1 MKKHILISAILA
13 LFTASASAGELVL
26 TTEMNGGTLP
36 SNKTNLG
43 STNPFIIEDFDY
55 DTGDATNPLLDIH
68 ILGTVT
74 DLGGTTTQSFDYFTS
89 KSESGLQGLG
99 INSTSGNEW
108 LNTDVG
114 GNTLSERL
122 TLTFFEANTST
133 QMTIDLGAGGAIAAV
148 NNNGGLGAKL
158 FADASVVSSLVDN
171 TSYFANTSGITTF
184 EAFADGIAG
193 NNNTRFALYSLDIVD
208 VAVIPE
214 PSTFALFAGALG
226 LGLVMRRRRR

>member
-36 SNKTNLG
+36 SNKKNLG

-74 DLGGTTTQSFDYFTS
+74 DLNGTTESFNNFVAISSNGSDP
-89 KSESGLQGLG
+89 LRGLG
-99 INSTSGNEW
+99 IQTNESANEW
-108 LNTDVG
+108 LSTNGV
-114 GNTLSERL
+114 SERL
-122 TLTFFEANTST
+122 TLTFFEANTSS

-148 NNNGGLGAKL
+148 NNGGGGGAKL
-158 FADASVVSSLVDN
+158 IADASVVSSLANN

-184 EAFADGIAG
+184 EAFADGNAG